1 MSGRKL
7 VFFVTGA
14 STGIGR
20 AIALAASREGHA
32 VFATARRPESMEAF
46 GKGIDTLALDVTD
59 PGSIARAVSEALGRE
74 GRIDVLVNNAG
85 WGQMGT
91 VEDIPMERW
100 RAEYDVNVFGL
111 LETTKAVLP
120 AMRARRSGYVVN
132 MGSIAGRIAYPF
144 GGAYCSSK
152 FAVEAI
158 SDALRLELEPFGIRV
173 VLIEPGAIRTR
184 FNDRV
189 EREVDPL
196 VRDAASPYHDRYE
209 RAFVRFRKESS
220 QGALPAEAVARV
232 VMRAV
237 GKRRPR
243 ARYLVTT
250 PAKLFAF
257 AKRFVPDAV
266 LDAAMRAKF
275 R

>member
-1 MSGRKL
+1 MSEDRR

-14 STGIGR
+14 SSGIGR
-20 AIALAASREGHA
+20 AIAAAAAARGHR
-32 VFATARRPESMEAF
+32 VFATSRHPGSMEDIA
-46 GKGIDTLALDVTD
+46 GAEKLALDVTD
-59 PGSIARAVSEALGRE
+59 SRSISDAVADAAARA

-85 WGQMGT
+85 YGQMGT
-91 VEDIPMERW
+91 VEDIPMTKW

-111 LETTKAVLP
+111 IETAKAVLP
-120 AMRARRSGYVVN
+120 VMRERRSGYVVN
-132 MGSIAGRIAYPF
+132 IGSIAGRIAYPF

-152 FAVEAI
+152 FAIEAI
-158 SDALRLELEPFGIRV
+158 TDALRLEVEPFGIRV

-196 VRDAASPYHDRYE
+196 VHDTSSPYHARYE
-209 RAFVRFRKESS
+209 SAFVRFRKESS
-220 QGALPAEAVARV
+220 MGALPPEAVARV
-232 VMRAV
+232 VLRAV

-243 ARYLVTT
+243 ARYVVTT
-250 PAKLFAF
+250 PAKIFAF

-266 LDAAMRAKF
+266 MDAAMRAKF